1 MRLTDS
7 ATFLMLVEDDEG
19 HRLLVRENLKAGG
32 LACRVV
38 EMPDGREA
46 LDYLFR
52 RGRYQEPAKSPRPS
66 VILLDIRMPRA
77 DGFAVLEKVKADPE
91 LRHIPVVMLTST
103 DDQAEIRRCYSLGAN
118 SYVVKSISYEEFQ
131 ERVRAL
137 GAFLNVMWLAG

>member
-1 MRLTDS
+1 MRLSDPS
-7 ATFLMLVEDDEG
+7 AFLLLVEDDEG
-19 HRLLVRENLKAGG
+19 HRLLIRENLKAGG
-32 LACRVV
+32 LDCRIL
-38 EMPDGREA
+38 EMADGREA
-46 LDYLFR
+46 LDYLLR
-52 RGRYQEPAKSPRPS
+52 RSRYQDPAKSQRPA

-118 SYVVKSISYEEFQ
+118 SYVVKSIRYEEFQ

-137 GAFLNVMWLAG
+137 GAFLNVMWLAE

>member
-1 MRLTDS
+1 MRLTDP
-7 ATFLMLVEDDEG
+7 ATFLLLVEDDEG
-19 HRLLVRENLKAGG
+19 HRLLIRENLKAGG

-91 LRHIPVVMLTST
+91 LRHLPVIMLTST
-103 DDQAEIRRCYSLGAN
+103 DDQTEVNRCYALGAN
-118 SYVVKSISYEEFQ
+118 SYVVKSVRYEEFQ

-137 GAFLNVMWLAG
+137 GAFLNMVWLAE